1 MTALITII
9 AAKFGALG
17 VPEPLRKVAA
27 WAALVLA
34 VFLLLWGA
42 KAAYDA
48 SVIRDHEK
56 DQTVKAIDALDQS
69 AEDRANDAITNIL
82 KDKDRN
88 DAINSAP
95 TGGTLSPAER
105 ALNCERLRQLGRTP
119 AACRPAGSD

>member
-1 MTALITII
+1 MTALIAIL
-9 AAKFGALG
+9 AGKFGALG
-17 VPEPLRKVAA
+17 VPEPLRKAAA

-34 VFLLLWGA
+34 ALAILWAA

-56 DQTVKAIDALDQS
+56 DQTVKSIDALDQS

-82 KDKDRN
+82 NDKDRN
-88 DAINSAP
+88 DAINTAP
-95 TGGTLSPAER
+95 TGGSLSPAER